1 VPPYLATIGF
11 ALVVVLTYQIFSSQP
26 LIKGDL
32 STYLL
37 PAKYWTEGWGS
48 LYVDV
53 FDLKPPMTFG
63 VLVPWVAAA
72 GWSLVGFWILYAGL
86 LAAMATFFWL
96 LLRRLLPP
104 WPALAV
110 FSSACVVLVG
120 FSMLEEIFFITEV
133 VGLVL
138 TLGGLWLAQRWGARW
153 FAMALAG
160 LAMGTAGQVK
170 EIFLLVPLALLPAV
184 VARPDR
190 RWWLLASAAGGVLV
204 AWLVTAASLVA
215 WGTGSFG
222 AYLEVLA
229 FKRQRFPAPDIA
241 TVWERL
247 QAFAGEI
254 ASWLPFV
261 GVTVVA
267 VAVLA
272 VLSLS
277 RRRREAVTTT
287 WNAAPDGMA
296 AGILFAVMVVGLVWQ
311 GAPLIRHYAVAL
323 VPPLFLL
330 LGAAVGWGWARRD
343 SLRPGVRVAVSI
355 ALISGL
361 LPAFSAVGWSL
372 GRARTVD
379 PVGVLQAAG
388 KLESAEAR
396 GVFTAI
402 SAATDPSDCIQVA
415 YGWSAT
421 AYYLYSDRAACSR
434 FVVPPL
440 ALDPMLRSEMQ
451 ESLIARPPALLVV
464 DRSLALETALPTT
477 EGTPDEVIF
486 PFQAVADEC
495 YAPVSGS
502 DVILVPRGSASETAA
517 CISRQVDLMRSS
529 LTGT

>member
-1 VPPYLATIGF
+1 
-11 ALVVVLTYQIFSSQP
+11 
-26 LIKGDL
+26 
-32 STYLL
+32 
-37 PAKYWTEGWGS
+37 
-48 LYVDV
+48 
-53 FDLKPPMTFG
+53 
-63 VLVPWVAAA
+63 
-72 GWSLVGFWILYAGL
+72 
-86 LAAMATFFWL
+86 
-96 LLRRLLPP
+96 
-104 WPALAV
+104 
-110 FSSACVVLVG
+110 VG